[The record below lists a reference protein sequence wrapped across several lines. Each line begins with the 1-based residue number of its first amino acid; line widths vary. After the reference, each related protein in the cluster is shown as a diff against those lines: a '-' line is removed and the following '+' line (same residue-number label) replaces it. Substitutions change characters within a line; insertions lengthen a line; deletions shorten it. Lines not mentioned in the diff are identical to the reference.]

1 MNNILAVNLC
11 IFLVML
17 VFNYGERP
25 VMKNF
30 LRNIGKDFATRNC
43 DFVYTD
49 AQRNMK
55 QLRFFPL
62 LRDIMRQTTFI
73 YFTYIFVQ

>member
-1 MNNILAVNLC
+1 MHFPRDVSVKLRTASRYENV
-11 IFLVML
+11 
-17 VFNYGERP
+17 
-25 VMKNF
+25 

-43 DFVYTD
+43 DFVHTD

-55 QLRFFPL
+55 QLRFFSL
-62 LRDIMRQTTFI
+62 LRDIMTQTTFT